1 MCLCWRYESITIAEP
16 TSAYLFRLPSDGKTT
31 LFHFTQLE
39 SLKGS
44 GNCHEEGDGNIYF
57 RKMVDMHINIETTIS
72 ADPSPF
78 SRGRRK
84 EWRRRRVGLLVV
96 DVLLIPC
103 ALSWRRSGVWL
114 CRIHCQEAA
123 ALGLFGV
130 GCVTFSVYVGGLV
143 SSLLGFPKLHFG
155 TLRRTD
161 FGTLRR
167 MVFCFVW
174 GRI

>member
-1 MCLCWRYESITIAEP
+1 MILRSLLLGGLLWSLAPQWHLHPPNDWMMGLCGLIFRCANWSLQKKKVALTRYYKYSV
-16 TSAYLFRLPSDGKTT
+16 Y
-31 LFHFTQLE
+31 
-39 SLKGS
+39 
-44 GNCHEEGDGNIYF
+44 
-57 RKMVDMHINIETTIS
+57 IS

-143 SSLLGFPKLHFG
+143 SSLLGVPKLHFG

-174 GRI
+174 DRI